1 MRMPE
6 KNIEE
11 LFLKIFKFV
20 ILSVMG
26 LALIA
31 IPLLLASA
39 AFQFLQSPNEPSPA
53 RKAPIK
59 ENGIHLDNLKQWLIE
74 QEKAKGAEPVSR
86 RPVAMSQ
93 TTVEFLS
100 EAQTLYECSLRF
112 AQAVGAEIPGSA
124 DNNEKSKQTIDLRSR
139 LDYFA
144 RIQEW
149 RGEPWVKAVVAFGCS
164 AMSDSD
170 VIAMKRDGKIPLIL
184 GPLINFH
191 LMAWDKVEIE
201 KRQFEQAELN
211 RVQLE
216 RSAETARVAV
226 AKANG
231 VAQFIAALASF
242 GVFMALAIYLIF
254 SKVETNLRSIDEAIR
269 LGARPPA

>member
-6 KNIEE
+6 RNIEE
-11 LFLKIFKFV
+11 LFLKIFKLA

-39 AFQFLQSPNEPSPA
+39 AFQFLQSPNEPLPA
-53 RKAPIK
+53 RKAPVQEK
-59 ENGIHLDNLKQWLIE
+59 EIRLESLKQWLID
-74 QEKAKGAEPVSR
+74 QERGKEIEPASKEPVATSK
-86 RPVAMSQ
+86 

-100 EAQTLYECSLRF
+100 EAQALYECSLSF

-139 LDYFA
+139 LDDFA
-144 RIQEW
+144 RIREW

-170 VIAMKRDGKIPLIL
+170 VIALKKDGKIPLIL

-191 LMAWDKVEIE
+191 LMAWDKIEIE
-201 KRQFEQAELN
+201 KRRFEQAELN
-211 RVQLE
+211 RVRLE
-216 RSAETARVAV
+216 RTAEIARVRA
-226 AKANG
+226 AKVSA
-231 VAQFIAALASF
+231 VAQFTAALASF
-242 GVFMALAIYLIF
+242 GVFMALALYLIL
-254 SKVETNLRSIDEAIR
+254 SKVETNLRNIDEAIR
-269 LGARPPA
+269 LGVRPPA